1 MMVTGRQVEF
11 LTVFARPLTQPVV
24 PGQRQRKSR
33 KCVAKRHCAK
43 TCKRPRQV
51 ISIICHGHARVAPSM
66 TCAGRHVTSGTQWS
80 TLRQSANV
88 ARVNAPGNL
97 ARTVPSP
104 FRLTTC
110 AWHLNLQMTLC
121 LNFTSVTSRFSS
133 QVVII
138 ERSMLPQNTSHAIL
152 LIFCP
157 IQFFECKANKNT
169 NYIVENIFGLSCL
182 ISLMFHNYLYR
193 LERDTWRRRS
203 IDCEQW

>member
-1 MMVTGRQVEF
+1 MVTGHQVAF
-11 LTVFARPLTQPVV
+11 STVSVRPLTEPNV

-51 ISIICHGHARVAPSM
+51 ISINCHGHARVAPST
-66 TCAGRHVTSGTQWS
+66 TCAGRHVTLGTRWS

-110 AWHLNLQMTLC
+110 AWHLNLHMTLC

-138 ERSMLPQNTSHAIL
+138 EPSMLPRNTSHAIL
-152 LIFCP
+152 LISAQSNFLNAKQ
-157 IQFFECKANKNT
+157 IKTQIILLKALAGTKNFLSKKDRLRT
-169 NYIVENIFGLSCL
+169 NQYFVDKYQE
-182 ISLMFHNYLYR
+182 LYS
-193 LERDTWRRRS
+193 S
-203 IDCEQW
+203 I